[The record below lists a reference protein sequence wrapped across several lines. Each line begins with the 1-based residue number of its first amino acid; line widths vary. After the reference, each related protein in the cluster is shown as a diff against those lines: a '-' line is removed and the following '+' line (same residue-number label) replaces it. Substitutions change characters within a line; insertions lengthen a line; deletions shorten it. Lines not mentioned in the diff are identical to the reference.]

1 MEEGKSRIF
10 KKFNI
15 YQLLMKKKKKKHK
28 YLYTAEPHLLNF

>member
-15 YQLLMKKKKKKHK
+15 YQLLMKKKKKHK
-28 YLYTAEPHLLNF
+28 YLYTVEPHLLNF